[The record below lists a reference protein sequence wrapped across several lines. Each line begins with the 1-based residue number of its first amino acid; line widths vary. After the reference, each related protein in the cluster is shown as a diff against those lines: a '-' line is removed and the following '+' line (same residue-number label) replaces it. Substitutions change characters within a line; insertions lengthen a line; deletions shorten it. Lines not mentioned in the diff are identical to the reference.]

1 MKPYI
6 ENFSLSFIFFFLIIL
21 SYFQVITQSFG
32 FIADQ
37 DWTIIYNT
45 LLLTSNF
52 EQEYIDHPAYTTF
65 LLYSICLKIINF
77 FFLDLNLNVLNF
89 LDGKNPGENLQNIFI
104 CLRIIN
110 SIIIFLIYLLLFK
123 TLKIFNIPTFYN
135 IFILLF
141 FLFFDSVYQLLFLL
155 RSEVLSLLFFLAS
168 NFYLLKYL
176 KNNLKNRYVIFSSI
190 FFTLSILT
198 KTQAILLFLG
208 SPFILLF
215 LKQRFIKKRNKIDIK
230 TKFYKKFLYFF
241 GFFVILYSLI
251 FYAKFP
257 APTDLSFFT
266 IYLIIYLIFHNFFEK
281 ISYVNIKEIIDFIL
295 LFIFGIYLTLVII
308 FSLDLFNIIPFNYH
322 IITITF
328 ARPISHMSMFTGLYN
343 ITENNFLLILNKIIS
358 HLSNFNEF
366 KNLLIKNKFII
377 LFIPMLYYCL
387 VKKEFNKNLFYIFF
401 LFSNLIFLTSVF
413 SFFRDISYYQIYLI
427 PITLLILIEFVL
439 LDKKILFFISILFIG
454 VINYQV
460 VKNSITEVF
469 TEERTAIN
477 ICGYNKQA
485 WNMINATVKNY
496 EQFQTTICQ

>member
-257 APTDLSFFT
+257 APTDLFFFT
-266 IYLIIYLIFHNFFEK
+266 DVHA
-281 ISYVNIKEIIDFIL
+281 S
-295 LFIFGIYLTLVII
+295 T
-308 FSLDLFNIIPFNYH
+308 H
-322 IITITF
+322 
-328 ARPISHMSMFTGLYN
+328 
-343 ITENNFLLILNKIIS
+343 
-358 HLSNFNEF
+358 
-366 KNLLIKNKFII
+366 
-377 LFIPMLYYCL
+377 
-387 VKKEFNKNLFYIFF
+387 
-401 LFSNLIFLTSVF
+401 
-413 SFFRDISYYQIYLI
+413 
-427 PITLLILIEFVL
+427 
-439 LDKKILFFISILFIG
+439 SILCCIRL
-454 VINYQV
+454 
-460 VKNSITEVF
+460 S
-469 TEERTAIN
+469 
-477 ICGYNKQA
+477 
-485 WNMINATVKNY
+485 
-496 EQFQTTICQ
+496 